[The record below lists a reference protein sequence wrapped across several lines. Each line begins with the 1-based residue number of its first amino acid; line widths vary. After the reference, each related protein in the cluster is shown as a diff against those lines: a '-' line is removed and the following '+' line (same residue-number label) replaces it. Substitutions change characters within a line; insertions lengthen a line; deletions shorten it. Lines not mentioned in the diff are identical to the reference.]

1 MISFFYLSLFVK
13 QRCWTVWSMSSKRK
27 LQKVLKTRAVW
38 KLPCDL
44 KKTTKKHYLEDFQVL
59 NTLFDD
65 EPHSRRNDGDFSGQ
79 FRVLKVLS
87 LCLFLNIHCSVWY
100 LISADFR
107 LEI

>member
-1 MISFFYLSLFVK
+1 MISFFIWVYLWNKDVE
-13 QRCWTVWSMSSKRK
+13 QCEACPVNEG

-44 KKTTKKHYLEDFQVL
+44 KKKTTTKKHYLEDFQVL

-87 LCLFLNIHCSVWY
+87 FSV
-100 LISADFR
+100 FF
-107 LEI
+107 

>member
-1 MISFFYLSLFVK
+1 
-13 QRCWTVWSMSSKRK
+13 MSSKRGITEGIK
-27 LQKVLKTRAVW
+27 NESSLKTALW
-38 KLPCDL
+38 LEK

-87 LCLFLNIHCSVWY
+87 LCLFLKY
-100 LISADFR
+100 PL
-107 LEI
+107 